1 MDWSDSTAGAALI
14 GRPHGR
20 IDEGSWE
27 AFLGGITHRIGRAAD
42 AGHGFVLDLSAVD
55 YMSSRG
61 LRVLTLARREADA
74 RGVALSL
81 ACPNDRMREILA
93 ISRYDK
99 LFPIADALPHGGG
112 A

>member
-1 MDWSDSTAGAALI
+1 MDWSDSAVGDALV
-14 GRPHGR
+14 GRPEGR
-20 IDEGSWE
+20 VDEGSWE
-27 AFLGGITHRIGRAAD
+27 TFLGGITQRVGNAAD
-42 AGHGFVLDLSAVD
+42 AGRRFVLDLSGVD

-61 LRVLTLARREADA
+61 LRVLTLAKREADA

-99 LFPIADALPHGGG
+99 IFAVADALPQG
-112 A
+112 AA

>member
-1 MDWSDSTAGAALI
+1 MDWSDSATGDSLI
-14 GRPHGR
+14 GRPSGR

-27 AFLGGITHRIGRAAD
+27 AFLGGITQRVGAAAD
-42 AGHGFVLDLSAVD
+42 ARQGFVLDLSGVD

-61 LRVLTLARREADA
+61 LRVLTLAKREADA
-74 RGVALSL
+74 RGVALTL

-99 LFPIADALPHGGG
+99 IFAVADTLPGG
-112 A
+112 AG